1 MSVTG
6 TINRELP
13 RTYGFLITSYGFFFH
28 KASNKSII
36 KYHKKSLAEL
46 LLIGT
51 YTCRTV
57 KLLVPTIEIQLI
69 INHLLVLVGR
79 LDQRE
84 LLRGQRSRNQSLCN
98 FIGTFA
104 RT

>member
-46 LLIGT
+46 LWIGT
-51 YTCRTV
+51 YQYMSYCQ
-57 KLLVPTIEIQLI
+57 TI
-69 INHLLVLVGR
+69 
-79 LDQRE
+79 
-84 LLRGQRSRNQSLCN
+84 STYYRNTTYN
-98 FIGTFA
+98 
-104 RT
+104 